1 MADARCPSSPSHPAE
16 SSRVFESIR
25 IDNFSH
31 HDFPTNSLNPFLD
44 EVSTRSGSDGAPR
57 HCRLPIADCRLPIA
71 DYQFSLVHIGNC
83 KLEIANGLTRSHP
96 APRARCSR
104 WDRSHV
110 LTSGGI
116 VI

>member
-57 HCRLPIADCRLPIA
+57 HCRLPTADCRLPITNFLWRILNW
-71 DYQFSLVHIGNC
+71 QSQIGNRQWIDPVASSTPREV
-83 KLEIANGLTRSHP
+83 L
-96 APRARCSR
+96 APGPLPGTDFR
-104 WDRSHV
+104 
-110 LTSGGI
+110 
-116 VI
+116 